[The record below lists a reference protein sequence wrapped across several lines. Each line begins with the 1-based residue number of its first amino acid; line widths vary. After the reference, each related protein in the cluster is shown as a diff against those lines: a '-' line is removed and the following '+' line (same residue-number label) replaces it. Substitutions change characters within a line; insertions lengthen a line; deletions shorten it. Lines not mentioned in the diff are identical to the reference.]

1 MRVFLTGGTGL
12 LGSHLAHEL
21 RKHECEVV
29 ALHRRDSKTLFLEEN
44 ECDLV
49 QGDVRDDVAVLA
61 TMMEG
66 CSHVVHGAALV
77 YAGGSWPQ
85 VRAVNVDGTRNVL
98 TAAHVAGVQHA
109 VHLSSVAVYG
119 DSPGPVDE
127 TKLTDSDLP
136 PEDLYARSKREA
148 EKVARE
154 IEERRNFPVTIIRPS
169 AVYGE
174 RDRLM
179 GPALVDILRLPLVPI
194 FGPGKN
200 ALPVVYA
207 GNVAVATRLAVE
219 AAQVSKTY
227 NVGLDHALTQR
238 ELFEY
243 LGAGFGIDPRFVT
256 IPGPLVKSGG
266 GVLAR
271 LGVKTPGAKHLPIN
285 RLTKL
290 VLSDNPYPS
299 GLIRDELG
307 WSPAYEHR
315 PALERTGRWLAQH
328 PMTHQRG
335 SRMF

>member
-21 RKHECEVV
+21 RRHGCEVV
-29 ALHRRDSKTLFLEEN
+29 ALHRRDSGTLFLEEN
-44 ECDLV
+44 ECELV
-49 QGDVRDDVAVLA
+49 HGDIRDDAAILA
-61 TMMEG
+61 PMMDG
-66 CSHVVHGAALV
+66 CSHLVHGAALV

-98 TAAHVAGVQHA
+98 TAAQMAGVQHA

-119 DSPGPVDE
+119 DIPGPADE
-127 TKLTDSDLP
+127 TKPTDLDLP

-148 EKVARE
+148 EKVARQV
-154 IEERRNFPVTIIRPS
+154 EEKWNFPVTILRPS

-194 FGPGKN
+194 LGRGNN

-219 AAQVSKTY
+219 AARANTTY

-243 LGAGFGIDPRFVT
+243 LGTGLGINPRFVT
-256 IPGPLVKSGG
+256 IPAPLVKSGG
-266 GVLAR
+266 ALLAK

-290 VLSDNPYPS
+290 ALSENPYPS

-307 WSPAYEHR
+307 WAPAYEHR
-315 PALERTGRWLAQH
+315 QALEQTGHWLVQH
-328 PMTHQRG
+328 PVNR
-335 SRMF
+335 

>member
-1 MRVFLTGGTGL
+1 M
-12 LGSHLAHEL
+12 
-21 RKHECEVV
+21 
-29 ALHRRDSKTLFLEEN
+29 
-44 ECDLV
+44 
-49 QGDVRDDVAVLA
+49 
-61 TMMEG
+61 
-66 CSHVVHGAALV
+66 
-77 YAGGSWPQ
+77 
-85 VRAVNVDGTRNVL
+85 
-98 TAAHVAGVQHA
+98 
-109 VHLSSVAVYG
+109 
-119 DSPGPVDE
+119 DE

-154 IEERRNFPVTIIRPS
+154 IEEQRNFPVTIIRPS

-290 VLSDNPYPS
+290 VLSENPYPS

-328 PMTHQRG
+328 PMTH
-335 SRMF
+335 

>member
-21 RKHECEVV
+21 RRHGYEVV
-29 ALHRRDSKTLFLEEN
+29 ALHRRDSRTLFLEEN
-44 ECDLV
+44 ECELV
-49 QGDVRDDVAVLA
+49 QGDIRDDPAVLA
-61 TMMEG
+61 PIMDG
-66 CSHVVHGAALV
+66 CSHLVHGAALI
-77 YAGGSWPQ
+77 YASGSWPQ

-98 TAAHVAGVQHA
+98 TAARMAGVQHA

-119 DSPGPVDE
+119 DIPGPTDE
-127 TKLTDSDLP
+127 TKVTDSDLP
-136 PEDLYARSKREA
+136 PEDLYARSKRES

-154 IEERRNFPVTIIRPS
+154 IEERWDFPVTIIRPS

-194 FGPGKN
+194 FGQGNN

-219 AAQVSKTY
+219 AAQGNTTY

-243 LGAGFGIDPRFVT
+243 LGAGLGINPRFVT
-256 IPGPLVKSGG
+256 IPAPLVKSGG
-266 GVLAR
+266 AVLSR

-285 RLTKL
+285 RLAKL
-290 VLSDNPYPS
+290 ALSENPYFS
-299 GLIRDELG
+299 GLIRDDLG
-307 WSPAYEHR
+307 WAPVYEHR
-315 PALERTGRWLAQH
+315 PALERTGLWLVQH
-328 PMTHQRG
+328 PVIHWTT
-335 SRMF
+335 